1 MDKPVVSQPY
11 YNALNRMPEVEV
23 LPVCAHHGLGVVPYS
38 PIARGVLTG
47 KYKSGRKPLR
57 GSRAARND
65 KRIMQTE
72 YRQESFTISETV
84 VEHANAR
91 GMDPVHFAMHWVL
104 ANPVV
109 TSVIAG
115 PRTVA
120 QMKIVNIDVIRP
132 EPTQRLLELM
142 RNPASAKTTLVWVNT
157 PTERPTNFCCQYP
170 FIALF
175 SD

>member
-1 MDKPVVSQPY
+1 MDKHVVSQPY
-11 YNALNRMPEVEV
+11 YNAINRMPEVEV

-47 KYKSGRKPLR
+47 KYKSGRKPLP
-57 GSRAARND
+57 GSRAARKD
-65 KRIMQTE
+65 KRMMQTE
-72 YRQESFTISETV
+72 YRQESFTIAETV

-120 QMKIVNIDVIRP
+120 QMKIYLGTFEHEWKPEDEALIDNLVSPGHPSTPGFLDPAYPIEGRP
-132 EPTQRLLELM
+132 
-142 RNPASAKTTLVWVNT
+142 KK
-157 PTERPTNFCCQYP
+157 
-170 FIALF
+170 
-175 SD
+175 